1 MITDLEGEI
10 LSLPPGTH
18 ACLLHW
24 TEEERR
30 SAVEAFLRDGLALGD
45 RCMLV
50 VHESASAGGTIE
62 ADRVAG
68 FADAIAEGDL
78 SVLTTR
84 ETYLPDGRFDAEATM
99 QLLDG
104 EISSAPALGC
114 ALLRATG
121 EMTWALPAEV
131 GAGLVPYEAALT
143 ERFAHRPT
151 LLLCQ
156 YDCGQFPPETILEI
170 LLVHPVVVAR
180 GHVYKNPFV
189 EDPNAVPDTLSAT
202 AKVEWIM
209 DEFEAR
215 RRRESQDSVGTG
227 APLMATAGS

>member
-30 SAVEAFLRDGLALGD
+30 SAVESFLRDGLALGD

-50 VHESASAGGTIE
+50 VDESARAGGAADI
-62 ADRVAG
+62 DRVAG
-68 FADAIAEGDL
+68 FADSIAAGAL
-78 SVLTTR
+78 TVLTTE
-84 ETYLPDGRFDAEATM
+84 ETYLPDGSFDPEATM
-99 QLLDG
+99 ALLDD
-104 EISSAPALGC
+104 EIGNAPALGS

-121 EMTWALPAEV
+121 EMTWALPAD
-131 GAGLVPYEAALT
+131 AGGRLIQYEAALT

-156 YDCGQFPPETILEI
+156 YDCSRFPAKTVLEI

-180 GHVYKNPFV
+180 GHVYRNPFV
-189 EDPNAVPDTLSAT
+189 EDPDAVPSTLDAA

-209 DEFEAR
+209 DELEAR
-215 RRRESQDSVGTG
+215 RRKASHDLAGTQ
-227 APLMATAGS
+227 TAIMSSAM

>member
-24 TEEERR
+24 SEEERR
-30 SAVEAFLRDGLALGD
+30 AVVEAFLGDGLALGD

-50 VHESASAGGTIE
+50 VHEAPSEGGGAE
-62 ADRVAG
+62 SDRVAG
-68 FADAIAEGDL
+68 FADAIAAGDL
-78 SVLTTR
+78 SVLTTE
-84 ETYLPDGRFDAEATM
+84 ETYLPDGRFDPEAAM
-99 QLLDG
+99 DLLDD
-104 EISSAPALGC
+104 EISSAPALGS

-121 EMTWALPAEV
+121 EMTWALPGDA
-131 GAGLVPYEAALT
+131 GAALVQYEAALT

-156 YDCGQFPPETILEI
+156 YDCARFPAETILEI

-180 GHVYKNPFV
+180 GHVYRNPFV
-189 EDPNAVPDTLSAT
+189 DEPKAVPDTLNAT
-202 AKVEWIM
+202 AKVEWIL
-209 DEFEAR
+209 DELEVR
-215 RRRESQDSVGTG
+215 RRLQPHGSVGTE
-227 APLMATAGS
+227 ASLMSAAGS